1 MDSVLFDPV
10 GSTSTAQQ
18 TLAPRRVKEL
28 QGRTVGLLL
37 NGKDNADHLLDG
49 IGDLLRERYQIGE
62 VVRERKPSASRPV
75 PDDQAKQ
82 MAERCDVV
90 VTAIGD

>member
-1 MDSVLFDPV
+1 MGSVLFDPV
-10 GSTSTAQQ
+10 GSTSTSQQ
-18 TLAPRRVKEL
+18 TLAPRRIKEL

-49 IGDLLRERYQIGE
+49 IGDLLRERHQIGD
-62 VVRERKPSASRPV
+62 VVRERKPNASRPV
-75 PDDQAKQ
+75 PDDLAKQ

>member
-10 GSTSTAQQ
+10 GATAAAQG
-18 TLAPRRVKEL
+18 TLAPRHVKDLE
-28 QGRTVGLLL
+28 GRTVGLLL

-49 IGDLLRERYQIGE
+49 IGHLLRERYRIGGI
-62 VVRERKPSASRPV
+62 VRERKPSASRPV
-75 PDDQAKQ
+75 SDDQARQ

>member
-1 MDSVLFDPV
+1 MNSVLFDPV
-10 GSTSTAQQ
+10 GSSSTAQQ
-18 TLAPRRVKEL
+18 TLAPRRVTEL

-37 NGKDNADHLLDG
+37 NRKDNADHLLDG
-49 IGDLLRERYQIGE
+49 IGDLLRERYAIGG
-62 VVRERKPSASRPV
+62 VVRERKPNASRPV
-75 PDDQAKQ
+75 PDDLARQ

>member
-18 TLAPRRVKEL
+18 ALAPRRVTDLDGK
-28 QGRTVGLLL
+28 TVGLLL

-49 IGDLLRERYQIGE
+49 LGGLLRERYQVGGI
-62 VVRERKPSASRPV
+62 VRERKPSASRPV
-75 PDDQAKQ
+75 PDELAHQ
-82 MAERCDVV
+82 MAAQCDVV